1 MNTHV
6 LSNTRTTTITKAVLI
21 HVGLVAAAI
30 LLPAVA
36 HLSGAPVRWLL
47 PMHWPVIFAGLM
59 LGWRSGLLIG
69 LLAPATNWLL
79 TGFPLPMMLPA
90 MTVEL
95 AIYGFASGWLMQLGL
110 KPILSVA
117 IAALL
122 GRVFFIGAAALTH
135 VYADTFPAYLQAA
148 MLPGLFAG
156 VLQALFLPV
165 LVKMI
170 SRSDSA

>member
-1 MNTHV
+1 MNVQV
-6 LSNTRTTTITKAVLI
+6 LSNTRTATITKSVLI
-21 HVGLVAAAI
+21 HLGLVAAAI

-47 PMHWPVIFAGLM
+47 PMHWPVILAGLM
-59 LGWRSGLLIG
+59 LGWRSGLLVG
-69 LLAPATNWLL
+69 LLAPTSNWLL
-79 TGFPLPMMLPA
+79 TGYPLPMVLPA

-95 AIYGFASGWLMQLGL
+95 AIYGFASGWLMQRGW

-117 IAALL
+117 IAALI
-122 GRVFFIGAAALTH
+122 GRLFFITTVALTAG
-135 VYADTFPAYLQAA
+135 YAGVFWAYLPAA

-165 LVKMI
+165 LVKLI